1 MILAERPSWD
11 TEKRYNWDQVEVFYE
26 RQSVSPF
33 AEFRPA
39 LRGRGKVIG
48 YKKYA
53 KLDARVTMVEALRAP
68 ELVVA

>member
-1 MILAERPSWD
+1 M
-11 TEKRYNWDQVEVFYE
+11 EVYYE

-39 LRGRGKVIG
+39 LRGRGKVFG